1 MKLRVN
7 KKILNAT
14 NVRRMPMPE
23 PSRTSGINFFFEPRS
38 VAVVGASRS
47 PVKFGHFLLMNL
59 LDLGFKGKVY
69 AVNPNAEE
77 VLGLRTYPSVDS
89 IPEEVEVAAIIV
101 PAAFVPAVMR
111 DCAKKGVKGVVICS
125 SGFREAGGDGI
136 KLEREIVE
144 IAKKAGIRVLGP
156 NTTGILNTSNNFTTS
171 FVPLPQPIKGNVALV
186 AQTGLFAAAAFWWIL
201 SAEPFG
207 LSKVV
212 GLGNKSDVDDSEALE
227 YLAQDEDTKVI
238 AIYMEGVKDGLRFLK
253 AAREAAKKKPVLI
266 LKPGR
271 TEAGV
276 KASMSHTGSLAI
288 KDEIFQA
295 VCKKAGIIRV
305 KDFEELMDL
314 AKAFVLQPLSKGNR
328 IAIASMTGAGGVMA
342 ADYSVEYGLE
352 VPQLSDKTIKHIE
365 SYLPSWIKVRNPFD
379 TEMLFESVG
388 PEDCLRIS
396 LGGMLGD
403 ENTDCAVLVM
413 PTSPM
418 FAFDIQGVTLEIRE
432 KYPGKPLAINI
443 IGAKDMVDL
452 WTKQLESISVPIYPS
467 IERCVRALSAL
478 NKYQRVLHAL
488 ASDS

>member
-1 MKLRVN
+1 M
-7 KKILNAT
+7 A
-14 NVRRMPMPE
+14 
-23 PSRTSGINFFFEPRS
+23 PSRTAPIDFFFEPSS

-59 LDLGFKGKVY
+59 LDLGFEGKVY

-77 VLGLRTYPSVDS
+77 VLGVKTHPKVDS
-89 IPEEVEVAAIIV
+89 IPGEVDVAAIIV
-101 PAAFVPAVMR
+101 PAASVPEVMR

-125 SGFREAGGDGI
+125 SGFREAGGEGI

-144 IAKKAGIRVLGP
+144 IAKKAGIRIIGP

-171 FVPLPQPIKGNVALV
+171 FVPLPKLSRGKVAFV

-201 SAEPFG
+201 SAEPFD

-212 GLGNKSDVDDSEALE
+212 GLGNKSDVDDSEALD

-238 AIYMEGVKDGLRFLK
+238 AVYMEGVKDGLKFLK
-253 AAREAAKKKPVLI
+253 SAQDAAKKKPVLI
-266 LKPGR
+266 LKSGK

-288 KDEIFQA
+288 KDEIFDA

-314 AKAFVLQPLSKGNR
+314 AKAFALQPLSKGNR
-328 IAIASMTGAGGVMA
+328 VAIASMTGAGGVMA
-342 ADYSVEYGLE
+342 ADYCEEYGLD
-352 VPQLSDKTIKHIE
+352 VAQLSDKTAKYIE
-365 SYLPSWIKVRNPFD
+365 AYLPSWVKLRNPFD

-403 ENTDCAVLVM
+403 ENIDCIVGIL

-418 FAFDIQGVTLEIRE
+418 FAFDVKGVSSEIRE
-432 KYPGKPLAINI
+432 KYPDKPLAINI

-452 WTKQLESISVPIYPS
+452 WTKELESSGVPVYPS
-467 IERCVRALSAL
+467 IERCVRALAAL
-478 NKYQRVLHAL
+478 NKYHRISRAL
-488 ASDS
+488 ASNP

>member
-1 MKLRVN
+1 MVL
-7 KKILNAT
+7 AS
-14 NVRRMPMPE
+14 
-23 PSRTSGINFFFEPRS
+23 SRTTSINFFFEPTS

-77 VLGLRTYPSVDS
+77 VLGVRTYPKIDS
-89 IPEEVEVAAIIV
+89 IPGEVEVAAIIV
-101 PAAFVPAVMR
+101 PAASVPEVMR

-136 KLEREIVE
+136 RLEREIVE
-144 IAKKAGIRVLGP
+144 IAKKAGIRIIGP

-171 FVPLPQPIKGNVALV
+171 FVPLPKLRKGKVAFV

-201 SAEPFG
+201 SAEPFD

-238 AIYMEGVKDGLRFLK
+238 AVYMEGVKNGLSFLK
-253 AAREAAKKKPVLI
+253 STQDAAKKKPVLI
-266 LKPGR
+266 LKSGR
-271 TEAGV
+271 TEAGA
-276 KASMSHTGSLAI
+276 KASVSHTGSLAI
-288 KDEIFQA
+288 KDEIFDA

-314 AKAFVLQPLSKGNR
+314 AKAFALQPLSKGNR
-328 IAIASMTGAGGVMA
+328 VAIASMTGAGGVMA
-342 ADYSVEYGLE
+342 ADYCEEYGLE
-352 VPQLSDKTIKHIE
+352 VPQLSDKTAKYIE
-365 SYLPSWIKVRNPFD
+365 SYLPSWIKLRNPFD

-403 ENTDCAVLVM
+403 ENIDCIVGIL

-418 FAFDIQGVTLEIRE
+418 FAFDVKGVASEIRE
-432 KYPGKPLAINI
+432 KYPDKPLAINI

-452 WTKQLESISVPIYPS
+452 WTKELESSGVPVYPS
-467 IERCVRALSAL
+467 IERCVRALAAL
-478 NKYQRVLHAL
+478 NKYHRISRAL
-488 ASDS
+488 ASSP

>member
-1 MKLRVN
+1 M
-7 KKILNAT
+7 ILA
-14 NVRRMPMPE
+14 
-23 PSRTSGINFFFEPRS
+23 PSRTTSIDFFFEPSS

-77 VLGLRTYPSVDS
+77 VLGVRTYPKISS
-89 IPEEVEVAAIIV
+89 IPGEVEVAAIIV
-101 PAAFVPAVMR
+101 PAASVPEVMR
-111 DCAKKGVKGVVICS
+111 DCAEKGVKGVVICS

-136 KLEREIVE
+136 RLEREIVE
-144 IAKKAGIRVLGP
+144 IAKKAGIRIIGP

-171 FVPLPQPIKGNVALV
+171 FVPLPKFRKGKVALV

-227 YLAQDEDTKVI
+227 YLAQDEETKVI

-253 AAREAAKKKPVLI
+253 SAQDAAKKKPVLI
-266 LKPGR
+266 LKSGR

-276 KASMSHTGSLAI
+276 NASMSHTGSLAI
-288 KDEIFQA
+288 KDEIFDA

-314 AKAFVLQPLSKGNR
+314 AKALALQPLSKGNR
-328 IAIASMTGAGGVMA
+328 VAIASMTGAGGVMA
-342 ADYSVEYGLE
+342 ADYCEEYGLE
-352 VPQLSDKTIKHIE
+352 VAQLSDKTARYIE
-365 SYLPSWIKVRNPFD
+365 SYLPPWIKLRNPFD

-403 ENTDCAVLVM
+403 ENIDCIVGIM

-418 FAFDIQGVTLEIRE
+418 FAFDIKGVTSEIRE
-432 KYPGKPLAINI
+432 KYPDKPLAINI

-452 WTKQLESISVPIYPS
+452 WTKELESSGVPVYPS
-467 IERCVRALSAL
+467 IERCVRALAAL
-478 NKYQRVLHAL
+478 NRYHRISRAL
-488 ASDS
+488 ALNP

>member
-1 MKLRVN
+1 
-7 KKILNAT
+7 
-14 NVRRMPMPE
+14 MPT
-23 PSRTSGINFFFEPRS
+23 PSRTAGINYFFEPSS

-69 AVNPNAEE
+69 AVNPNADE
-77 VLGLRTYPSVDS
+77 VLGLKTYPSVDS
-89 IPEEVEVAAIIV
+89 IPEEVELAAIIV
-101 PAAFVPAVMR
+101 PATFVPQVMR

-125 SGFREAGGDGI
+125 SGFREAGGEGI

-144 IAKKAGIRVLGP
+144 IAKKAGIRVIGP

-171 FVPLPQPIKGNVALV
+171 FVPLPKLRKGNVAFV

-212 GLGNKSDVDDSEALE
+212 GLGNKSDVDDSEVLE

-238 AIYMEGVKDGLRFLK
+238 AIYMEGVKDGLKFLK
-253 AAREAAKKKPVLI
+253 TAQEAAKKKPVLI
-266 LKPGR
+266 LKSGR
-271 TEAGV
+271 TEAGI
-276 KASMSHTGSLAI
+276 KASISHTGSLAI
-288 KDEIFQA
+288 KDEIFDA
-295 VCKKAGIIRV
+295 VCKKAGILRV

-314 AKAFVLQPLSKGNR
+314 AKALALQPLPRGNR
-328 IAIASMTGAGGVMA
+328 VAIASMTGAGGVMA
-342 ADYSVEYGLE
+342 ADYCEQYGLE
-352 VPQLSDKTIKHIE
+352 VTQLSDRTVKYIE
-365 SYLPSWIKVRNPFD
+365 SFLPSWVKVRNPFD

-403 ENTDCAVLVM
+403 ENIDCIVVVL

-418 FAFDIQGVTLEIRE
+418 FAFDIQGVTSEIVK
-432 KYPGKPLAINI
+432 KYPDKPLAVNI

-452 WTKQLESISVPIYPS
+452 WTKQLESGSVPVYPS
-467 IERCVRALSAL
+467 IERCVRALAAL
-478 NKYQRVLHAL
+478 NKYDKISRAL
-488 ASDS
+488 ASSS

>member
-1 MKLRVN
+1 M
-7 KKILNAT
+7 ILA
-14 NVRRMPMPE
+14 
-23 PSRTSGINFFFEPRS
+23 PSRTTSIDFFFEPSS

-77 VLGLRTYPSVDS
+77 VLGVRTYPKIDS
-89 IPEEVEVAAIIV
+89 IPGEVEVAAIIV
-101 PAAFVPAVMR
+101 PAASVPEVMR
-111 DCAKKGVKGVVICS
+111 DCAEKGVKGVVICS

-136 KLEREIVE
+136 RLEREIVE
-144 IAKKAGIRVLGP
+144 IAKKAGIRIIGP

-171 FVPLPQPIKGNVALV
+171 FVPLPKFRKGKVALV

-227 YLAQDEDTKVI
+227 YLAQDEDTRVI

-253 AAREAAKKKPVLI
+253 SAQDAAKKKPVLV
-266 LKPGR
+266 LKSGR

-288 KDEIFQA
+288 KDEIFDA

-305 KDFEELMDL
+305 NDFEELMDL
-314 AKAFVLQPLSKGNR
+314 AKALALQPLSKGNR
-328 IAIASMTGAGGVMA
+328 VAIASMTGAGGVMA
-342 ADYSVEYGLE
+342 ADYCEEYGLE
-352 VPQLSDKTIKHIE
+352 VAQLSDKTAKYIE
-365 SYLPSWIKVRNPFD
+365 SYLPPWIKLRNPFD

-396 LGGMLGD
+396 LGGMIGD
-403 ENTDCAVLVM
+403 ENIDCIVGIM

-418 FAFDIQGVTLEIRE
+418 FAFDIKGVTSEIRE
-432 KYPGKPLAINI
+432 KYPDKPLAINI

-452 WTKQLESISVPIYPS
+452 WTKELESSGVPVYPS
-467 IERCVRALSAL
+467 IERCVRALAAL
-478 NKYQRVLHAL
+478 NRYHKISRAL
-488 ASDS
+488 ALNP

>member
-1 MKLRVN
+1 
-7 KKILNAT
+7 
-14 NVRRMPMPE
+14 MPE
-23 PSRTSGINFFFEPRS
+23 PSGTSGINFFFEPSS

-77 VLGLRTYPSVDS
+77 VLGVNTYPSVDS
-89 IPEEVEVAAIIV
+89 IPEEVDVAAIIV
-101 PAAFVPAVMR
+101 PAALVPEVMR

-125 SGFREAGGDGI
+125 SGFREAGGEGI
-136 KLEREIVE
+136 KLEREVVE

-171 FVPLPQPIKGNVALV
+171 FVPLPQLRKGKVAFV

-227 YLAQDEDTKVI
+227 YLAQDEDTKAI
-238 AIYMEGVKDGLRFLK
+238 AIYMEGVKDGLKFLR

-266 LKPGR
+266 LKSGR
-271 TEAGV
+271 TEAGA
-276 KASMSHTGSLAI
+276 KASVSHTGSLAI
-288 KDEIFQA
+288 KDEIFDA

-305 KDFEELMDL
+305 KDFEEMMDL
-314 AKAFVLQPLSKGNR
+314 AKAFALQPLSKGNR

-342 ADYSVEYGLE
+342 ADYSAEYGLE
-352 VPQLSDKTIKHIE
+352 VPQLSDKTLKYIE
-365 SYLPSWIKVRNPFD
+365 SYLPSWVKVRNPFD

-418 FAFDIQGVTLEIRE
+418 FAFDIQNVTLEITK
-432 KYPGKPLAINI
+432 KYPDKPLAINI

-452 WTKQLESISVPIYPS
+452 WTKQLESSGVPIYPS

-478 NKYQRVLHAL
+478 NKYHKLLRAL
-488 ASDS
+488 AADS

>member
-1 MKLRVN
+1 MSG
-7 KKILNAT
+7 
-14 NVRRMPMPE
+14 
-23 PSRTSGINFFFEPRS
+23 PSRTSGINYFFEPSS

-69 AVNPNAEE
+69 AVNPNAQE
-77 VLGLRTYPSVDS
+77 VLGLKTYSSVDS
-89 IPEEVEVAAIIV
+89 IPGEVELAAIIV
-101 PAAFVPAVMR
+101 PAALVPEVMR

-125 SGFREAGGDGI
+125 SGFREAGGEGI
-136 KLEREIVE
+136 NLEREIVE
-144 IAKKAGIRVLGP
+144 IAKKAGIRIMGP

-171 FVPLPQPIKGNVALV
+171 FVPLPQLRNGNVAFI

-201 SAEPFG
+201 SAEPFA

-238 AIYMEGVKDGLRFLK
+238 AIYMEGVKDGLKFLK
-253 AAREAAKKKPVLI
+253 TAREAAKKKPVLI
-266 LKPGR
+266 LKSGR

-288 KDEIFQA
+288 KDEIFDA
-295 VCKKAGIIRV
+295 VCKKAGIMRV

-314 AKAFVLQPLSKGNR
+314 AKAFALQPLSKGNR

-342 ADYSVEYGLE
+342 ADYSAEYGLE
-352 VPQLSDKTIKHIE
+352 VTELSDKTLKYIG
-365 SYLPSWIKVRNPFD
+365 SYLPSWVKVRNPFD

-403 ENTDCAVLVM
+403 DNIDCAVFVL

-418 FAFDIQGVTLEIRE
+418 FAFDIQGVTSEIRK
-432 KYPGKPLAINI
+432 KYPDKPLAMNI
-443 IGAKDMVDL
+443 MGAKDMVDL
-452 WTKQLESISVPIYPS
+452 WTKQLESSGVPIYPS

-478 NKYQRVLHAL
+478 NKYHKISRAL
-488 ASDS
+488 ASDSRPEH

>member
-1 MKLRVN
+1 
-7 KKILNAT
+7 
-14 NVRRMPMPE
+14 MPE
-23 PSRTSGINFFFEPRS
+23 PSRTSGINFFFEPSS

-77 VLGLRTYPSVDS
+77 VLGVKTYPSVDS
-89 IPEEVEVAAIIV
+89 IPGEVDVAAIIV
-101 PAAFVPAVMR
+101 PAALVPNVMR

-136 KLEREIVE
+136 KLEREILE
-144 IAKKAGIRVLGP
+144 IAKKASIRIMGP

-171 FVPLPQPIKGNVALV
+171 FVPLPQLRKGNVAFV

-201 SAEPFG
+201 SAEPFA

-253 AAREAAKKKPVLI
+253 TAREATKKKPVLI
-266 LKPGR
+266 LKSGR

-276 KASMSHTGSLAI
+276 KASISHTGSLPI
-288 KDEIFQA
+288 KDEIFDA
-295 VCKKAGIIRV
+295 VCKKAGIMRV

-314 AKAFVLQPLSKGNR
+314 AKAFALQPVSKGNR

-342 ADYSVEYGLE
+342 ADYSAEYGLE
-352 VPQLSDKTIKHIE
+352 VTELSDKTLRYIQ
-365 SYLPSWIKVRNPFD
+365 SYLPPWVKVRNPFD

-403 ENTDCAVLVM
+403 DNIDCAVIVL

-418 FAFDIQGVTLEIRE
+418 FAFDIQGITSEIR
-432 KYPGKPLAINI
+432 KKHPNKPFAMNI
-443 IGAKDMVDL
+443 MGAKDMVDL
-452 WTKQLESISVPIYPS
+452 WTKQLESSGVPIYPS
-467 IERCVRALSAL
+467 IERCIRALSAL
-478 NKYQRVLHAL
+478 NKCRKVSSAP
-488 ASDS
+488 ASNSQLEH